1 MEAAKKRKRESSPQG
16 RHLHT
21 LALKAL
27 FKTRQAEVARRLNVA
42 DSTVLRRT
50 EKYPELM
57 ETLAASGI
65 EDFVM
70 KGEMKIPQEQ
80 YRWLM
85 QVAIRFAEYELERTG
100 NASGDVA
107 TP

>member
-1 MEAAKKRKRESSPQG
+1 
-16 RHLHT
+16 
-21 LALKAL
+21 
-27 FKTRQAEVARRLNVA
+27 
-42 DSTVLRRT
+42 
-50 EKYPELM
+50 
-57 ETLAASGI
+57 
-65 EDFVM
+65 
-70 KGEMKIPQEQ
+70 MKIPQEQ